1 MAKTLLI
8 SPKTFIGESWDSI
21 KLICRR
27 AVLFEIENLKR
38 FFTLSNQGVE
48 CIFVKKNS
56 LSFFLVY
63 IEGVHYFNACNC
75 TIMYYVSYISG
86 LYLKTCFKKLN
97 ILFHIF
103 PDVDLNIF
111 VQKHIYNSTCL
122 ITDLMVSDL
131 LVRFYS
137 KLISFTS

>member
-1 MAKTLLI
+1 MY
-8 SPKTFIGESWDSI
+8 F
-21 KLICRR
+21 C
-27 AVLFEIENLKR
+27 
-38 FFTLSNQGVE
+38 
-48 CIFVKKNS
+48 KKNS
-56 LSFFLVY
+56 LFFF
-63 IEGVHYFNACNC
+63 GVHYFNACNC

-111 VQKHIYNSTCL
+111 VQKHNYNSTCL

-137 KLISFTS
+137 KLILLTS